1 MLFHAEA
8 LFGCTQ
14 RRRGAGFFTTK
25 DTKVFHEEAQR
36 FFSRRGA
43 ETLFF
48 LMALQMQLESILVT
62 DEDEN

>member
-1 MLFHAEA
+1 LAVAQRF
-8 LFGCTQ
+8 FFTQ
-14 RRRGAGFFTTK
+14 RRRDAVFFTTK
-25 DTKVFHEEAQR
+25 DTKVFHKGAQR